1 MDDQFEKDLRQILS
15 PGPVSE
21 KDGEGAAP
29 ATLKRPVIK
38 PTHRYLEEATD
49 RYEKEQK
56 ALFWLKIIR
65 PIAFIALLGLLAL
78 FVKRITSFGM

>member
-1 MDDQFEKDLRQILS
+1 MDDQFEENLREILS
-15 PGPVSE
+15 PGPVSKKE
-21 KDGEGAAP
+21 EGDAAP
-29 ATLKRPVIK
+29 ATLTRPVIR
-38 PTHRYLEEATD
+38 PTHRYLEEAAD

-78 FVKRITSFGM
+78 FVQRITSFGM